1 MTEETR
7 SLPLQSSTANG
18 TTPERRH
25 HLNATGCADAI
36 LRALANRC
44 VVVEHVSLEFQAGRD
59 TGARTIPSGRP
70 DEGSVLI
77 PYARVF
83 TL

>member
-1 MTEETR
+1 MVCR
-7 SLPLQSSTANG
+7 GCLD
-18 TTPERRH
+18 ERPASVVVDTSVVIN
-25 HLNATGCADAI
+25 LNATGCADAI
-36 LRALANRC
+36 LRALPNRC
-44 VVVEHVSLEFQAGRD
+44 VVVEQVSLELQAGRD

-77 PYARVF
+77 PYARAF